1 MRLLPLVGLCCLF
14 SQVVPAAGVLIRE
27 VRVEADFR
35 IDESALLKV
44 IDIREGERFDNDLVI
59 IALEQVR
66 SYLYSRG
73 WYYVR
78 VEYPQITADD
88 EGRLQ
93 LLFTLK
99 EQIPSVISKINFS
112 GMRYFSD
119 DKLKQILL
127 LPTVPNIALSELD
140 KLMERVLNLYLQRSY
155 LFARVR
161 LDSLYQNETGL
172 TAVIGIDEGKPLNH
186 VNYVFRGNETTRDK
200 TLLAISGINQ
210 VRQITPEVLRRAE
223 ANIIRKAYIRNCRID
238 PVNENTLLF
247 TVEEGKM
254 TYLEGVLGVNEQNDQ
269 TNLSGQVRFRF
280 LNLWGTDRSIR
291 LVWRELPTK
300 SGELELAYHE
310 SGSLRFPLAADF
322 TLHRSRR
329 DSTWIKMFARAD
341 IYMYQLNNRYG
352 IQLETE
358 SIHPGVRRPTLI
370 DKSANSKTGVFWR
383 YENVDYPPNP
393 TKGMEFNV
401 QYRWIWTDDPG
412 VKKIRN
418 ATELDARF
426 YIPISRR
433 LVAAQQTHLRD
444 LNDANARD
452 YELWT
457 LGGYNSLRGFAEES
471 FSSWRLG
478 WMNWEMRYRVTPESR
493 VYLFFDN
500 AALALDKDTYQAG
513 IMGIGIG
520 ISMSSRIGQVS
531 VEYGL
536 GFQDG
541 SFVSLGNGFIHL
553 GLDTSY

>member
-1 MRLLPLVGLCCLF
+1 MRLLLLVGLCCLF
-14 SQVVPAAGVLIRE
+14 SQVVSAAVVLISE

-35 IDESALLKV
+35 IDESELLNV

-59 IALEQVR
+59 IALEQLR

-93 LLFTLK
+93 LHFTLK
-99 EQIPSVISKINFS
+99 EQIPSVISRINFS

-127 LPTVPNIALSELD
+127 LPAVPDIALNELD

-155 LFARVR
+155 LFARVS

-172 TAVIGIDEGKPLNH
+172 TAVIGIDEGKPFNP

-200 TLLAISGINQ
+200 TLLAISGVNQ

-223 ANIIRKAYIRNCRID
+223 SNIIRKAYIRNCRID
-238 PVNENTLLF
+238 PINENTLLF

-254 TYLEGVLGVNEQNDQ
+254 TYLEGVLGVNEQNDR

-291 LVWRELPTK
+291 LFWRELPTK

-310 SGSLRFPLAADF
+310 SGSLRFPLAGDF

-370 DKSANSKTGVFWR
+370 DKSTNSKTGVFWR
-383 YENVDYPPNP
+383 YENIDYPPNP
-393 TKGMEFNV
+393 TKGMEIDL

-418 ATELDARF
+418 ATELDASF

-433 LVAAQQTHLRD
+433 LVAAHHTHLRN
-444 LNDANARD
+444 LNDTNALD

-471 FSSWRLG
+471 FFSWRLG

-500 AALALDKDTYQAG
+500 AALALDKDTYQAD

-520 ISMSSRIGQVS
+520 ISMSSRIGLVS

-536 GFQDG
+536 GFQNG
-541 SFVSLGNGFIHL
+541 SFNSPGNGFIHL